1 MPRITHLLLG
11 GGGFSGISYIGVLEG
26 LQMWG
31 YANDIHTVTGIS
43 VGALVGACFVAGIP
57 MSFLIHLY
65 NTFVDDARHR
75 RIPLSS
81 FLAFPRTL
89 SVYDP
94 AHIMDMVATCL
105 RRRWPEKDPAALTLA
120 EFRQLTKKTF
130 NVLVTDLVAS
140 TSVTLNADTHPD
152 VPVLTAVR
160 AAIAI
165 PCVISPV
172 KWRDHCWID
181 GWVTADNPFVA
192 HAACPLAPATAL
204 YVSLGGDGTP
214 GASAAPTQSVGTYIQ
229 AIVRAFLRNKSE
241 DIYPQFC
248 HHRIDVKAPIVAF
261 LPIRWRQ
268 KAMVIDVT
276 RDQVR
281 ESFLQG
287 MDLFMSWHTTFA
299 AP

>member
-11 GGGFSGISYIGVLEG
+11 GGGFSGISYIGILEG

-65 NTFVDDARHR
+65 NAFVDDARHR
-75 RIPLSS
+75 RISLSNFLS
-81 FLAFPRTL
+81 FQRTL

-94 AHIMDMVATCL
+94 APIMDMLATCF
-105 RRRWPEKDPAALTLA
+105 RRRWPDKDPAAMTLA
-120 EFRQLTKKTF
+120 EFRRLTKRTF

-172 KWRDHCWID
+172 TWRDQCWID

-192 HAACPLAPATAL
+192 HAACPIAPETAL
-204 YVSLGGDGTP
+204 YISLGGDGASSPTP
-214 GASAAPTQSVGTYIQ
+214 TKSMSAYIQ
-229 AIVRAFLRNKSE
+229 ALIRAFLRNKSE

-248 HHRIDVKAPIVAF
+248 HHRIDVKAPVVAF
-261 LPIRWRQ
+261 LPIRWKQ
-268 KAMVIDVT
+268 QSMIIDVT

-281 ESFLQG
+281 DSFLQG
-287 MDLFMSWHTTFA
+287 MDLFMNWRTTFA